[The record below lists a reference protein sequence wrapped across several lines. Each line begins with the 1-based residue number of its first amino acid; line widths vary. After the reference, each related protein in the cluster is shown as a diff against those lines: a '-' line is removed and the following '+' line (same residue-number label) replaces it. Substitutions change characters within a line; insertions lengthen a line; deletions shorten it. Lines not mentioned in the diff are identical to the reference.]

1 MSDELR
7 PDGRHR
13 GWSDRLATGLAA
25 DRSGVAHYP
34 VTYANLAI
42 RGKLLDQVVAEQFG
56 PALTLGPDIITFHAG
71 ANDVLRPGTDLPA
84 LYARYDAAVAELTS
98 TGARVVLFTSLA
110 RAGGSGRFA
119 DRLERAFHAFNRNIR
134 EVAARHGATL
144 VDLEAIGALTDRRFW
159 APDRLHLN
167 DLGHARV
174 AAAALAELGITDPNV
189 LGGPPGWWTE
199 PLPLAPPRSR
209 RENLAGDVEW
219 VLVHLV
225 PWIDE
230 DSLACAGARDHE
242 AVLVKRCDG
251 LCLDY
256 DHAVILAIL
265 DDLMFTSK
273 IRSAAS
279 HAGVSVTFEPGA
291 RTAWHTHPLGQT
303 LIVTAGLGHA
313 QTWGGPVEEIRPGD
327 VVWFPPGEKHWHGA
341 SPATAMAHL
350 AIQERLD
357 GKAVEWLEHV
367 TDDQYAGR

>member
-1 MSDELR
+1 MSCA
-7 PDGRHR
+7 PTVATGDGPT
-13 GWSDRLATGLAA
+13 GSPPGLAA

-144 VDLEAIGALTDRRFW
+144 VDLEAIDALTDRRFW

-199 PLPLAPPRSR
+199 PLPPAPPRSR
-209 RENLAGDVEW
+209 RDDLAGDVEW
-219 VLVHLV
+219 VRVHLV
-225 PWIDE
+225 PWIGRRIRRV
-230 DSLACAGARDHE
+230 SSG
-242 AVLVKRCDG
+242 DG
-251 LCLDY
+251 LTPKER
-256 DHAVILAIL
+256 HPRPVGSEHS
-265 DDLMFTSK
+265 T
-273 IRSAAS
+273 
-279 HAGVSVTFEPGA
+279 
-291 RTAWHTHPLGQT
+291 RT
-303 LIVTAGLGHA
+303 
-313 QTWGGPVEEIRPGD
+313 
-327 VVWFPPGEKHWHGA
+327 
-341 SPATAMAHL
+341 
-350 AIQERLD
+350 
-357 GKAVEWLEHV
+357 
-367 TDDQYAGR
+367 TDRTNA